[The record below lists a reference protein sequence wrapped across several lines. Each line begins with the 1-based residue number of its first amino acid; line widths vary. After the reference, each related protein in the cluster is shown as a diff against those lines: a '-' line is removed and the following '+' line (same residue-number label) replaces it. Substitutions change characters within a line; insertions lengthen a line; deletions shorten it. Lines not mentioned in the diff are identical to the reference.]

1 MTPAAPFGADIVGA
15 GKSKG
20 VDGAARTSK
29 RACARS
35 KSCTKDDDDE
45 EEEEKEENDEEED
58 TNEIDIATVMEVA
71 DDDDDD
77 NDDNNRVE
85 SSFDSSAPRTAY
97 GGIRYGCWPPSR
109 RPCRGWVKQ
118 MEING
123 MHA

>member
-20 VDGAARTSK
+20 GDGAARTSK

-118 MEING
+118 MKING